1 MKTGLALLALGAL
14 APMLQ
19 SALAPYISAAL
30 CPDLGLLLV
39 VAVGLSG
46 RSVAGGLLFS
56 GFVGFVADLLSGAL
70 LGQHA
75 LLRVLAFAAAR
86 SANVH
91 VNLVGI
97 GAKGIFVA
105 ILTVLNG
112 LAMGGI
118 TAFFSPGTG
127 FAAIGIRE
135 LALGALVNALVA
147 PLVTLVVSFALTR
160 LDDEGE
166 GRRLMRLEPRRWSA

>member
-1 MKTGLALLALGAL
+1 MRTGLALLALGAL

-19 SALAPYISAAL
+19 SALAPYLSAAL

-39 VAVGLSG
+39 VAVGLSA

-56 GFVGFVADLLSGAL
+56 VFVGFVADLLSGAL

-91 VNLVGI
+91 VNLVGV
-97 GAKGIFVA
+97 GAKGVFVA
-105 ILTVLNG
+105 ALTVLNG

-127 FAAIGIRE
+127 FAAIGMRE
-135 LALGALVNALVA
+135 LVIGALVNALVA

-160 LDDEGE
+160 RDDEGG
-166 GRRLMRLEPRRWSA
+166 GRPLARLEPRRWRA

>member
-19 SALAPYISAAL
+19 SALAPYLSAAL

-39 VAVGLSG
+39 VAVGLSA

-56 GFVGFVADLLSGAL
+56 VFVGFVADLLSGAL

-91 VNLVGI
+91 VNLVGV
-97 GAKGIFVA
+97 GAKGVFVA
-105 ILTVLNG
+105 VVTVLNG

-135 LALGALVNALVA
+135 LAIGALVNALVA
-147 PLVTLVVSFALTR
+147 PLVTSVVSFALTR
-160 LDDEGE
+160 LDDEGG
-166 GRRLMRLEPRRWSA
+166 GRHLARLEPRRWRA

>member
-1 MKTGLALLALGAL
+1 LKTGLALLALGAL

-19 SALAPYISAAL
+19 SALAPYLSAAL

-46 RSVAGGLLFS
+46 RSIAGGLLFS
-56 GFVGFVADLLSGAL
+56 VFVGFVADLLSGAL

-91 VNLVGI
+91 VNLVGV

-105 ILTVLNG
+105 VLTVLNG
-112 LAMGGI
+112 LVMGGI

-135 LALGALVNALVA
+135 LALGALVNALAA

-160 LDDEGE
+160 LDDEGG
-166 GRRLMRLEPRRWSA
+166 GRHLVRLEPRRWSA

>member
-1 MKTGLALLALGAL
+1 LKTGLALLALGAL

-19 SALAPYISAAL
+19 SALAPYLSAAL
-30 CPDLGLLLV
+30 CPDFGLLLV

-56 GFVGFVADLLSGAL
+56 VFVGFVADLLSGAL

-86 SANVH
+86 GANVH
-91 VNLVGI
+91 VNLVGA

-105 ILTVLNG
+105 VLTVLNG

-118 TAFFSPGTG
+118 TAFFSPGAG

-135 LALGALVNALVA
+135 LALGALVNALAA
-147 PLVTLVVSFALTR
+147 PPVTSLVSRLLTR
-160 LDDEGE
+160 LDDEGA
-166 GRRLMRLEPRRWSA
+166 GRRAVRLEPRRWSA

>member
-19 SALAPYISAAL
+19 SALAPYLWAAL

-56 GFVGFVADLLSGAL
+56 VFVGFVADLLSGAL

-86 SANVH
+86 GANVH
-91 VNLVGI
+91 VNLVGA

-105 ILTVLNG
+105 VLTVLNG

-135 LALGALVNALVA
+135 LVLGALVNALAA
-147 PLVTLVVSFALTR
+147 PPVTSLVSRVLTR
-160 LDDEGE
+160 LDDEGG
-166 GRRLMRLEPRRWSA
+166 GRRPVRLEPRRWSA

>member
-1 MKTGLALLALGAL
+1 LKTLLALLALGAL

-19 SALAPYISAAL
+19 SALAPYLSAAL
-30 CPDLGLLLV
+30 CPDIGLLLV
-39 VAVGLSG
+39 VALGLSG

-86 SANVH
+86 GANVH
-91 VNLVGI
+91 VNLVGV

-105 ILTVLNG
+105 VLSVLNG
-112 LAMGGI
+112 LAMGGGHGI
-118 TAFFSPGTG
+118 CRDRHPRAGARRAGQCAGGATG
-127 FAAIGIRE
+127 DA
-135 LALGALVNALVA
+135 
-147 PLVTLVVSFALTR
+147 
-160 LDDEGE
+160 
-166 GRRLMRLEPRRWSA
+166 GRVICIDSDG

>member
-1 MKTGLALLALGAL
+1 LKTGLALLVLGAL

-19 SALAPYISAAL
+19 SALGPFLSTSL

-56 GFVGFVADLLSGAL
+56 AFVGFVADLLSGAL

-75 LLRVLAFAAAR
+75 LLRVLVFAAAR
-86 SANVH
+86 GANVH
-91 VNLVGI
+91 VNLVGL

-105 ILTVLNG
+105 VVTLLNG

-118 TAFFSPGTG
+118 TAFFSPGAG
-127 FAAIGIRE
+127 FAPIGVRE
-135 LALGALVNALVA
+135 LALSVLVNVLAA
-147 PLVTLVVSFALTR
+147 PLVTLVVGFVLNR
-160 LDDEGE
+160 LDDESE
-166 GRRLMRLEPRRWSA
+166 RRRLVRLEPRRWSA